1 MRKSAR
7 FPMALMVVLFSG
19 ITFAQTPA
27 SSRTSDFGKR
37 EFEANCASCHGV
49 SGKGNG
55 PLVEFLRRS
64 PPDLTLL
71 VKKNQGVFPMNRLY
85 DVIEG
90 GSLPAHGAR
99 DMPVWGQEYRIKDA
113 EYYMDTPYP
122 ISPEAMVR
130 TRLLALLEYINRLQ
144 ER

>member
-1 MRKSAR
+1 MRTTVR
-7 FPMALMVVLFSG
+7 FPMALMAVLFSG
-19 ITFAQTPA
+19 LVFAQTTAP
-27 SSRTSDFGKR
+27 SRTSDFGKR

-85 DVIEG
+85 EVIEG
-90 GSLPAHGAR
+90 GNLPAHGAR

-113 EYYMDTPYP
+113 EYSMDTPYP